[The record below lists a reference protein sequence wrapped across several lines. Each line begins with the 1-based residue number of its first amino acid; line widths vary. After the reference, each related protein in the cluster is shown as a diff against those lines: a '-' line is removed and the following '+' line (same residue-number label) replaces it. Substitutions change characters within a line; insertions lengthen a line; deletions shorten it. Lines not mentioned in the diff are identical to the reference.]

1 MFLSCAENFFE
12 YALKLFAKSGH
23 TAATTP
29 EFMNHSA
36 KQFIYLDCD
45 KNFSLSREQRD
56 ILQLFDNISRLFSVN
71 GIVFFSLNLLTPR
84 SGRSQAAHDIH
95 MLIQAAVKDRAT
107 ICLARHADEVI
118 FSFAGYGAN
127 CLLSDWYSSD
137 DEILQRLDIANMTI
151 ANGREYF
158 CDFVSIFAR
167 HYYFFNNTPTFYDLV
182 PINFFADL
190 KSDITRKEEEE
201 ILIEQRFSFVKDY
214 GNDYVEYSAT
224 PPEDSVD
231 NECEFDLIL
240 HEAENVEISF
250 SDVEDL
256 PEQTKLDEYNPSEID
271 ANIFDDPE
279 LLLSYIEKT
288 SRSE

>member
-1 MFLSCAENFFE
+1 MFLSCAEKFFE
-12 YALKLFAKSGH
+12 DALALLTKSGH
-23 TAATTP
+23 TAATAP

-36 KQFIYLDCD
+36 KHFIYLDCD
-45 KNFSLSREQRD
+45 KNLSLSREQRD
-56 ILQLFDNISRLFSVN
+56 NLQLFDNISRLFSVN
-71 GIVFFSLNLLTPR
+71 GIAFFSFNLLTPR
-84 SGRSQAAHDIH
+84 SECSQAAHDVH
-95 MLIQAAVKDRAT
+95 MLIQAAVNDRAT

-167 HYYFFNNTPTFYDLV
+167 RYYFFNNTPTFYDLL
-182 PINFFADL
+182 PINFF
-190 KSDITRKEEEE
+190 SDVKNDTTREEEEE
-201 ILIEQRFSFVKDY
+201 ILIAQRLSVVKDY
-214 GNDYVEYSAT
+214 GNDYVEYSAA
-224 PPEDSVD
+224 PPEDFVD
-231 NECEFDLIL
+231 SEREFDLIL

-250 SDVEDL
+250 SDTEDL
-256 PEQTKLDEYNPSEID
+256 PEPTEPEEYETFEVD

-279 LLLSYIEKT
+279 LLLNYIEKL